1 MALPQVQTKAPP
13 KQGARPTSKRRTA
26 TTVKPSLQERY
37 ETATAS
43 LLEHFAPIDSWLAEH
58 APHLWQ
64 LIRQEDDELFNL
76 RQVGASDFVYRTRMT
91 VLLSL
96 YQQAEQL
103 YYEAH
108 PEQLPLPALASEER
122 VAIYFTF
129 ADGTISKVNS
139 EGPA

>member
-1 MALPQVQTKAPP
+1 MASPQTQTKVLPQKGQRT
-13 KQGARPTSKRRTA
+13 TTKRRTA
-26 TTVKPSLQERY
+26 ATDKHSLQERY

-43 LLEHFAPIDSWLAEH
+43 LGQHFAQIDIWLAEH

-76 RQVGASDFVYRTRMT
+76 RQVGVSDFVYRARVT

-103 YYEAH
+103 YYEAQ
-108 PEQLPLPALASEER
+108 PEQLPLPALAPEEH

-129 ADGTISKVNS
+129 ADGTVSKVHGENP
-139 EGPA
+139 E